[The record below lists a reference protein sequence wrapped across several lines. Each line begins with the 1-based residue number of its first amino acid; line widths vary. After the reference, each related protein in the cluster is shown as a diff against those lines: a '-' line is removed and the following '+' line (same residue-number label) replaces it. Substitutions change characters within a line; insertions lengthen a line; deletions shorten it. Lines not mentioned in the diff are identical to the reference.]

1 MVRYLC
7 AVMVMGQITLLG
19 LLSACVVQAS
29 LRGQVVHVRMDTGEP
44 EAVLAILAKRK
55 ARQTVEKADWQRLFA
70 SEGYQRLKNR
80 EQAMG
85 RGFTEAEFETFVLS
99 DALLD
104 KADALTDTLQR
115 WKQVD
120 VTGAAQKSLAYLP
133 EHAQIKATIYPVI
146 KLRTNSFVF
155 QDKKGRA
162 IFLYLDPEVTPE
174 QFENTLAHEMHHI
187 GYASCCPT
195 RQIAREIAKLPP
207 NMQAILTWLG
217 AFGEGAAM
225 LAAAGGPDIHPHQVS
240 KPEDRARWDH
250 DMANFN
256 TDLKKVEAFFLD
268 ILNGKLTT
276 QAQIRQVGFTFF
288 GIQGPWYTVGWKMDV
303 LIEKTY
309 GRAKLIECL
318 CDTRKLLPTYN
329 RAAEAYNRTASEPL
343 ALWSVPLMAALDNA
357 LAHSQPVS
365 STGSAG
371 E

>member
-1 MVRYLC
+1 MVRYLYV
-7 AVMVMGQITLLG
+7 VMMVGQIGLLG
-19 LLSACVVQAS
+19 SLCAGIIQAS
-29 LRGQVVHVRMDTGEP
+29 PKEQVHVRMDTGEAQ
-44 EAVLAILAKRK
+44 AVLAILAKRK
-55 ARQTVEKADWQRLFA
+55 AHQTVENADWQRLFA
-70 SEGYQRLKNR
+70 SEGYKRLKNR

-85 RGFTEAEFETFVLS
+85 RPFTDAEFEAFVLS
-99 DALLD
+99 DSLLE
-104 KADALTDTLQR
+104 KADALATTLTR
-115 WKQVD
+115 WQQVD
-120 VTGAAQKSLAYLP
+120 VTQAAEKSLAYLP
-133 EHAQIKATIYPVI
+133 EHAQIKARIYPLI
-146 KLRTNSFVF
+146 KPKTNSFVF
-155 QDKKGRA
+155 QDKMGRA
-162 IFLYLDPEVTPE
+162 IYLYLDPEVTPE

-187 GYASCCPT
+187 GYSSCCPS
-195 RQIAREIAKLPP
+195 RQTAREIAKLPP
-207 NMQAILTWLG
+207 NLQAILTWLG

-240 KPEDRARWDH
+240 KPEDRVRWDR

-276 QAQIRQVGFTFF
+276 EAQIRQVGFTFF

-329 RAAEAYNRTASEPL
+329 QAAEAYNRTASEPL
-343 ALWSVPLMAALDNA
+343 ALWSAPLVDALDNA
-357 LAHSQPVS
+357 LAPSQRVL
-365 STGSAG
+365 STGRTK